1 MHVAR
6 YSGALTREQ
15 FMFREMRIVARLVRQ
30 GLAQAEIVERV
41 FDENLFQYPTEREL
55 RSKCRAALKRLSCI
69 EHSPALVEI
78 LAEGALSEA
87 RQAALVAMMAQS
99 RLTEEFMTEVVGE
112 KYRLLDMTLTQKDVR
127 LFFERL
133 CERDGA
139 VAGWSSSTVKRIGS
153 VLMNV
158 LRENGYLEKIG
169 SETLCQVL
177 ISAELEQALR
187 DAGFQRFLPAFN
199 VLN

>member
-1 MHVAR
+1 MAR

-15 FMFREMRIVARLVRQ
+15 FMFREMRIVARLARQ

-41 FDENLFQYPTEREL
+41 FDENLFQYPTERET
-55 RSKCRAALKRLSCI
+55 RGKCRAALKRLSCI

-133 CERDGA
+133 RERDED
-139 VAGWSSSTVKRIGS
+139 VAGWSPSTVKRIGS

-169 SETLCQVL
+169 SETLCPVL
-177 ISAELEQALR
+177 ISIEFEQALR

>member
-1 MHVAR
+1 MAR

-15 FMFREMRIVARLVRQ
+15 FMFREMRIVARLARQ

-41 FDENLFQYPTEREL
+41 FDEKLFQYPTERET
-55 RSKCRAALKRLSCI
+55 RGKCRAALKRLSCI

-133 CERDGA
+133 RERDED
-139 VAGWSSSTVKRIGS
+139 VAGWSPSTVKRIGS

-169 SETLCQVL
+169 SETLCPVL
-177 ISAELEQALR
+177 ISIEFEQALR

>member
-6 YSGALTREQ
+6 YSGALPREQ
-15 FMFREMRIVARLVRQ
+15 FMFQEMRIVAQLVRQ
-30 GLAQAEIVERV
+30 GLAQAEIVVRV

-133 CERDGA
+133 CERDGV

>member
-1 MHVAR
+1 MAR

-15 FMFREMRIVARLVRQ
+15 FMFREMRIVARLARQ
-30 GLAQAEIVERV
+30 GLVQTKIVERV
-41 FDENLFQYPTEREL
+41 FDENLFQYPTEREI
-55 RSKCRAALKRLSCI
+55 RGKCRAALKRLSCI

-78 LAEGALSEA
+78 LAEGSLSEA

-112 KYRLLDMTLTQKDVR
+112 KYRILDMTLTQKDVR

-133 CERDGA
+133 RERDEA
-139 VAGWSSSTVKRIGS
+139 VAGWSPSTVKRIGS

-169 SETLCQVL
+169 SETLCPVL
-177 ISAELEQALR
+177 ISAEFEQALR
-187 DAGFQRFLPAFN
+187 EAGFQRFLPAFN